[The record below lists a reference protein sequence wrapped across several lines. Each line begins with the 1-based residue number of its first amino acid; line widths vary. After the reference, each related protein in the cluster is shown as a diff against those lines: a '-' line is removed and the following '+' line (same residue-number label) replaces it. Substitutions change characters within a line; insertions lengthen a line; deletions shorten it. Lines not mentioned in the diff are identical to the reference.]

1 MKVLIND
8 GIHPDGKLLLEEAG
22 FELSMEKVPQDKLAE
37 ELPQYH
43 AIVVRSATKIRKEVI
58 DLCPNLKLI
67 ARGGVGLDNIDVEYA
82 RSKGIKVINTPT
94 ASSQSV
100 AELAL
105 AHILTLSRSLHLSNR
120 HLPQRGQSEFKALK
134 KSYSGGTE
142 LKGKTLGII
151 GFGSIGQTITQMGLA
166 LGMKVLPV
174 DLKIDQATLQF
185 NLYDSG
191 RVGVFAEVYT
201 VPMAELL
208 EDSDYITLHVPFSG
222 GRPIFGGKEM
232 EAMKK
237 GVCIINTSRGGAVDE
252 SALLEGL
259 KSGKIGGAGLDV
271 FEGEPK
277 PKQELL
283 DHERVSV
290 SPHIG
295 ASTLEA
301 QRNIGLEL
309 ADQMIEILG
318 DSH

>member
-22 FELSMEKVPQDKLAE
+22 FELSMEKVPQDQLAA

-43 AIVVRSATKIRKEVI
+43 AVVVRSATKIRKEVI
-58 DLCPNLKLI
+58 DRCPNLKLI

-82 RSKGIKVINTPT
+82 RSKGIEVINTPT

-120 HLPQRGQSEFKALK
+120 HLPRRGRSEFKALK

-174 DLKIDQATLQF
+174 DLKVDQATLQF

-201 VPMAELL
+201 VPMGELL
-208 EDSDYITLHVPFSG
+208 ADSDYITIHVPFSG
-222 GRPIFGGKEM
+222 GRPILGATEI
-232 EAMKK
+232 EAMKE

-252 SALLEGL
+252 TALLQGL
-259 KSGKIGGAGLDV
+259 ESGKIRGAGLDV
-271 FEGEPK
+271 FEGEPQ

-301 QRNIGLEL
+301 QRNIGLEI